1 MASEYKRAKNRAW
14 KWFSLYIRARDCIKT
29 TGSIS
34 RGKCVTCGKEFSFK
48 DLQAGHF
55 VQGRNNAVLFNE
67 IGVNAQCKSC
77 NIWGRGR
84 LDLYAKYMYDTYGK
98 EVVDGL
104 IANKWSLVRFKES
117 DLNRIGDKYKKK
129 YKELVEKYGEPE

>member
-1 MASEYKRAKNRAW
+1 
-14 KWFSLYIRARDCIKT
+14 
-29 TGSIS
+29 
-34 RGKCVTCGKEFSFK
+34 
-48 DLQAGHF
+48 
-55 VQGRNNAVLFNE
+55 
-67 IGVNAQCKSC
+67 
-77 NIWGRGR
+77 
-84 LDLYAKYMYDTYGK
+84 MYDNYEK

>member
-1 MASEYKRAKNRAW
+1 MKIKSITKVKPRTVYAIETTSGTYIADG
-14 KWFSLYIRARDCIKT
+14 LY
-29 TGSIS
+29 
-34 RGKCVTCGKEFSFK
+34 
-48 DLQAGHF
+48 HH
-55 VQGRNNAVLFNE
+55 N
-67 IGVNAQCKSC
+67 CKSC

-84 LDLYAKYMYDTYGK
+84 LDLYAKYMYDNYEK

>member
-34 RGKCVTCGKEFSFK
+34 RGKCVTCGREFDFK

-55 VQGRNNAVLFNE
+55 VQGRGNGVLFSE
-67 IGVNAQCKSC
+67 MGVHAQCRQC
-77 NIWGRGR
+77 NIFNRGK
-84 LDLYAKYMYDTYGK
+84 LDEYAKYMYNRYDK
-98 EVVDGL
+98 EAVDNL
-104 IANKWSLVRFKES
+104 IANKYNLVKFTLS
-117 DLNRIGDKYKKK
+117 DLEKIGDKYKKK

>member
-29 TGSIS
+29 TGSIQE
-34 RGKCVTCGKEFSFK
+34 GKCVTCGKTFK
-48 DLQAGHF
+48 FKELQAGHF

-67 IGVNAQCKSC
+67 LGVHSQCRFC
-77 NIWGRGR
+77 NLWGRGR
-84 LDLYAKYMYDTYGK
+84 LDLYAKYMYDNYEK